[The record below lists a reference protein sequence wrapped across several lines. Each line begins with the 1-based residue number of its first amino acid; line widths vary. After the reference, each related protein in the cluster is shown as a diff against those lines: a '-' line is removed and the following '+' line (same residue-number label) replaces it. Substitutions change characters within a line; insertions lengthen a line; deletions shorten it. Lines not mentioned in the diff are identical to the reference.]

1 MKGRKMISR
10 KHWTNSTCMNNRENK
25 RVARFM
31 VMQGKPQ
38 EGKSFENFVK
48 EIRFI
53 LVDSEYAETDDILTD
68 AII

>member
-1 MKGRKMISR
+1 
-10 KHWTNSTCMNNRENK
+10 MNNRENK
-25 RVARFM
+25 RVAQFM

-53 LVDSEYAETDDILTD
+53 LVDCEYAETDDILTD

>member
-1 MKGRKMISR
+1 
-10 KHWTNSTCMNNRENK
+10 MNNRENK
-25 RVARFM
+25 RVAQFM

-53 LVDSEYAETDDILTD
+53 PVDCEYTETGDILTD